1 LDAPFPTTIWSAVRR
16 GGARSLGQED
26 ERAAALAELA
36 RRYQGPAEAYLRAAL
51 RVSAADAHELFQ
63 EFFAW
68 MLAGDFLAKADP
80 ERGRFRA
87 FLKVALRRFATD
99 ELRKLAAEKRGGG
112 RRLTLGALDAAG
124 LPEPADPTQ
133 RGPDALLDDAW
144 RAELVDAAFARTE
157 RELAASGRGA
167 QFAVF
172 RDFYLASGP
181 ELDYRALAERHGIT
195 TTDVSNWLQRAKAR
209 FREHLRALV
218 LDTVANPSDLGD
230 ELAWVVAQEP
240 TR

>member
-1 LDAPFPTTIWSAVRR
+1 LDAPFPTTIWSEVRR
-16 GGARSLGQED
+16 GGARAGARAG
-26 ERAAALAELA
+26 ERADALAELA

-99 ELRKLAAEKRGGG
+99 ELRKRSAEKRGGG
-112 RRLTLGALDAAG
+112 KTAALDADG
-124 LPEPADPTQ
+124 MPEPTDPLQ

-144 RAELVDAAFARTE
+144 RAQLVDEAFARCE
-157 RELAASGRGA
+157 RELEASGRGA

-172 RDFYLASGP
+172 RDFYLARGP
-181 ELDYRALAERHGIT
+181 ELDYRALAEKHGIT
-195 TTDVSNWLQRAKAR
+195 TTDVSNWLQRTKAR

-230 ELAWVVAQEP
+230 ELAWVVASEP